1 MRHSTDGA
9 PAQQQRIFGP
19 TLTYR
24 FSRCLY
30 RKHVIVAGCVLAALS
45 YFDLLPTKGPSMF
58 RATPRTLGSAARIL
72 ANAVKK
78 SKTIPAY
85 DAGGLEFYKTIPR
98 KKEYDVCIVGAGL
111 SGAVIAER
119 YASVLDKTSLVM
131 DVRTHI
137 GGNCYDFNEPY
148 SGILMNLYGAH
159 LFHTGLERVY
169 KYITKWQDK
178 APWKRFDH
186 EVVGWLD
193 GKLLPIPVNINTIN
207 GLFDT
212 SITDSVEMDKW
223 LKSVQIPCKKK
234 DQCENAEEM
243 AKSRVGNDLFD
254 KVFKTYTK
262 KQWDKE
268 PKELDA
274 LVTARIPVRNNFD
287 PRYFSDKYQIL
298 PAKGYTKWFA
308 QVLGHKNI
316 DVVLGVDFFDV
327 RKYLEGRCGKTIFTG
342 PIDRYF
348 QDSKLGKLEYRSIN
362 FEAEI
367 LKNDGYFQTKS
378 VVNYPGPEVDFTRIV
393 EYKHYFH
400 QKSDYTVTVKEY
412 STDNGD
418 PYYPVPNP
426 ENHALYEKYQELAKK
441 EEKEKN
447 VFFVGRL
454 ASYKYFNM
462 DAAIDNALNM
472 FNEIEGSPKQSDI
485 EDDES
490 IGDKT
495 AKEKNAGAASSV
507 SDSIN

>member
-1 MRHSTDGA
+1 MHHYTNGA
-9 PAQQQRIFGP
+9 PAQQQQRTFGP

-24 FSRCLY
+24 LSRCLC
-30 RKHVIVAGCVLAALS
+30 RKYVVLAGCFLAALS
-45 YFDLLPTKGPSMF
+45 YFGLLPTKVPGGLFLS
-58 RATPRTLGSAARIL
+58 TPRTLEGSARVL
-72 ANAVKK
+72 ADAVKK
-78 SKTIPAY
+78 SKTIPSY
-85 DAGGLEFYKTIPR
+85 DAGGLNFFKKIPK

-137 GGNCYDFNEPY
+137 GGNCYDFTEPY
-148 SGILMNLYGAH
+148 SGILMNLCKFILCPLIVMIMCCIISYLKIQINLRSGILITLISFLSHQFHITHCVDGAH

-178 APWKRFDH
+178 APWKRYDH

-212 SITDSVEMDKW
+212 SIIDSAEMDEW

-234 DQCENAEEM
+234 DKCENAEEM

-287 PRYFSDKYQIL
+287 PRYFSDKYQVL
-298 PAKGYTKWFA
+298 PSKGYTKWFA
-308 QVLGHKNI
+308 QVLDHKNI
-316 DVVLGVDFFDV
+316 DVVLGVDYFNV
-327 RKYLEGRCGKTIFTG
+327 RKRLEGRCGKTIFTG

-348 QDSKLGKLEYRSIN
+348 QESKLGKLEYRSIN
-362 FEAEI
+362 FEADI
-367 LKNDGYFQTKS
+367 LKNDGYFQTHS

-400 QKSDYTVTVKEY
+400 QKSDYTITVKEY
-412 STDNGD
+412 S
-418 PYYPVPNP
+418 
-426 ENHALYEKYQELAKK
+426 K
-441 EEKEKN
+441 
-447 VFFVGRL
+447 
-454 ASYKYFNM
+454 
-462 DAAIDNALNM
+462 
-472 FNEIEGSPKQSDI
+472 
-485 EDDES
+485 
-490 IGDKT
+490 
-495 AKEKNAGAASSV
+495 
-507 SDSIN
+507 